1 MAFIVRR
8 YGGGCSMIARIVL
21 GLSCIGFIYCI
32 AYLLAR
38 GQFMAAALL
47 VGLTVL
53 LISV

>member
-1 MAFIVRR
+1 M
-8 YGGGCSMIARIVL
+8 MARIVL
-21 GLSCIGFIYCI
+21 GLSSVGFLYCI

-53 LISV
+53 LIND